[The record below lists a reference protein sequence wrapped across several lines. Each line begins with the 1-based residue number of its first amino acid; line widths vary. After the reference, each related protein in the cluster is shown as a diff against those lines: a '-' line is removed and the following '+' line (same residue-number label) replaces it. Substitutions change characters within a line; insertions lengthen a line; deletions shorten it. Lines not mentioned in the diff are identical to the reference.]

1 MSKSKKLVYVLSTLL
16 TTVVVFKLFAK
27 RKNEEFEVEDIKTDL
42 PSVKPKVSIEAKK
55 EKVSNTELNGRQKE
69 ILKLIKRRK
78 VVLPSDIYALHP
90 NVSTRTLRRDMTAL
104 AQHGSIRQEGSTRDT
119 KYILIEK

>member
-16 TTVVVFKLFAK
+16 TTVVVFKLFAERRDK
-27 RKNEEFEVEDIKTDL
+27 EFEDIKTDL
-42 PSVKPKVSIEAKK
+42 LSVKPKGSIEAKK
-55 EKVSNTELNGRQKE
+55 KKISNTELNTRQKE

-90 NVSTRTLRRDMTAL
+90 NVSTRTLRRDMTVL
-104 AQHGSIRQEGSTRDT
+104 TEHGSIRQEGSTRDT